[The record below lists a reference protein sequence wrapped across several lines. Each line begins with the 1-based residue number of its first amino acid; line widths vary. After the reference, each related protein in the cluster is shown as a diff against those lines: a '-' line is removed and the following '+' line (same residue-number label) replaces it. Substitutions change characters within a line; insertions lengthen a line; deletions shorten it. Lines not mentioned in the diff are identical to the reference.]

1 MKKRG
6 LSVSKSTCQPRQPV
20 SLMNLSFTACLTKS
34 YPPWGKNFLVL
45 RMRSSR
51 VSSLYFRLFCRQS
64 EKPKPETQASGE
76 TRYPDQKTK
85 VKKKRTCKKNV
96 YPLHFA
102 IFPISFEKL
111 LKLKEKFQA
120 SGGFSVP
127 YLGTTPSDLKKAC
140 SSRAS
145 STRNQ
150 SKCFSG
156 SRKIGILFSKEIQV

>member
-64 EKPKPETQASGE
+64 EKPKPETQASG
-76 TRYPDQKTK
+76 DK
-85 VKKKRTCKKNV
+85 VPRSKNQ
-96 YPLHFA
+96 
-102 IFPISFEKL
+102 SQ
-111 LKLKEKFQA
+111 KEKNLQKERISIA
-120 SGGFSVP
+120 
-127 YLGTTPSDLKKAC
+127 LCNISDII
-140 SSRAS
+140 
-145 STRNQ
+145 
-150 SKCFSG
+150 
-156 SRKIGILFSKEIQV
+156 RKIVKTRRKISSSGRFFCALFRYQTK